1 MKEQQKKVAE
11 LEKQIKEGGEG
22 GGEGG
27 RLGGAVAAQLAES
40 EKKRLDLEQR
50 TKAWQEQTTRQFELA
65 KQQNGALKG
74 QVRSENRSD
83 EPPYN
88 SSLHGSK
95 TS

>member
-1 MKEQQKKVAE
+1 MPLPRCFFHKC
-11 LEKQIKEGGEG
+11 GN
-22 GGEGG
+22 
-27 RLGGAVAAQLAES
+27 
-40 EKKRLDLEQR
+40 